1 MRVDVSNLAAA
12 KINFPSIISSKSL
25 FAENPTGSPA
35 ESQSRR
41 IREQKK
47 SLRVNLEKFS
57 AAEKEKSTRPLIA

>member
-12 KINFPSIISSKSL
+12 SFNFPSIISNKSL

-35 ESQSRR
+35 ESQSRS
-41 IREQKK
+41 IREQK
-47 SLRVNLEKFS
+47 SLSVNLEKLS